1 MKSRDKSKT
10 QAKAVSRADSL
21 PSPSRRRLLKGGAT
35 ALPVILTLHSGA
47 ALARTSN
54 LLSATDYFE
63 TDELGRTLCVDATS
77 VCPVDT
83 DCPVV
88 VDDYSGLPVYD
99 YSLVPEDEYSEIY
112 QIYDLGDPPHAVIN
126 VIRGEAEGRI
136 YYVNKDDKDSGNS
149 IHPGLMCEQGGQYWY
164 KPSSGPWEVVDVPQ
178 GFVASSM
185 AASSFA
191 MEMTENLI

>member
-1 MKSRDKSKT
+1 MKSSDTSKPQGRSVT
-10 QAKAVSRADSL
+10 RSDGL

-35 ALPVILTLHSGA
+35 ALPAILTLHSGA
-47 ALARTSN
+47 ALARSSN
-54 LLSATDYFE
+54 LLSASESFE
-63 TDELGRTLCVDATS
+63 VDSLGRTLCVDITS
-77 VCPVDT
+77 VVPVE
-83 DCPVV
+83 
-88 VDDYSGLPVYD
+88 DYS
-99 YSLVPEDEYSEIY
+99 E
-112 QIYDLGDPPHAVIN
+112 IYDLGDPPHAVIN

-136 YYVNKDDKDSGNS
+136 YYVNKDDRGNGAS

-191 MEMTENLI
+191 MDMTENLI

>member
-35 ALPVILTLHSGA
+35 ALPAILTLHSGA
-47 ALARTSN
+47 ALARSSN
-54 LLSATDYFE
+54 LLSASASYEVDS
-63 TDELGRTLCVDATS
+63 LGRTLCVDITS
-77 VCPVDT
+77 VVP
-83 DCPVV
+83 
-88 VDDYSGLPVYD
+88 VDDYS
-99 YSLVPEDEYSEIY
+99 

-149 IHPGLMCEQGGQYWY
+149 IHPGLMCEQ
-164 KPSSGPWEVVDVPQ
+164 SGPWEVVDVPQ

-191 MEMTENLI
+191 MDMTENLI

>member
-1 MKSRDKSKT
+1 MKSHDNSKP
-10 QAKAVSRADSL
+10 RATTVRRTEIL

-35 ALPVILTLHSGA
+35 ALPAILTLHSGA
-47 ALARTSN
+47 ALARSSN
-54 LLSATDYFE
+54 LLSASASYEVDS
-63 TDELGRTLCVDATS
+63 LGRTLCVDITS
-77 VCPVDT
+77 VVP
-83 DCPVV
+83 
-88 VDDYSGLPVYD
+88 VDDYS
-99 YSLVPEDEYSEIY
+99 

-191 MEMTENLI
+191 MDMTENLI